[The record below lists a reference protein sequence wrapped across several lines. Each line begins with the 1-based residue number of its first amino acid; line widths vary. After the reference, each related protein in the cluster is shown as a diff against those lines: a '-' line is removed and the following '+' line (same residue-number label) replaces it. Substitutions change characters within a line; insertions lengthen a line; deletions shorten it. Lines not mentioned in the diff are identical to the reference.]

1 VSLCL
6 RGYNVNGVGKRKKI
20 GELLHSTM
28 LRAIIVS
35 IVVHFSIVY
44 LIPSVQ
50 ILPPDSR
57 YIEVEDVWTEAI
69 EETGQE
75 TGNGDLQ
82 GEDETQERPQLDP
95 IPTDID
101 AVEPDMV
108 KESNPDTA
116 GWGTAFIGI
125 ESKLPENLRNPV
137 QVNQFTSHATQP
149 TSTLRETLSPED
161 ITKQVPESEVIQA
174 ESDMPPQDDGPLVAE
189 QRYQDV
195 IRSQTVQIPDEEI
208 SPGFTK
214 LENPEILE
222 SKSQEVVALRKIP
235 FDKRDKLDMPSV
247 LLPDTQEI
255 SEQAKDDVVVAIDN
269 MTYIASQNRSRQTR
283 DETEVLP
290 RAVISEESPSLNSR
304 PFEQRGHITVS
315 RTRTLQSPQETSLS
329 PITFPRSSETKLTPV
344 KETFAAVKEAIES
357 EEVVVEAV
365 EQLPSQDRLE
375 QEALPLSFTDEPRSV
390 SFPQNVQDGR
400 HPLDQAQDR
409 LKGGAHLV
417 PQPRRGETKRSFVI
431 GGKTQDNMT
440 VSPRSHIGI
449 VVKEETLPQTQEPDV
464 TVQEDDVLERIA
476 IDEVDTSSFAIEGPA
491 SRREVLY
498 KPTWLPEVHIDVEV
512 DIQLKFWVL
521 PDGTVGEVIPL
532 QRGDVRLERAAIEYL
547 KNWRFTPVAPDTPQT
562 WGIIPIKYKLQ

>member
-1 VSLCL
+1 
-6 RGYNVNGVGKRKKI
+6 
-20 GELLHSTM
+20 M

-35 IVVHFSIVY
+35 IVVHFSIMY

-75 TGNGDLQ
+75 TEDGDLQ
-82 GEDETQERPQLDP
+82 GENETRERPQLDP
-95 IPTDID
+95 ISTDID

-125 ESKLPENLRNPV
+125 ESELPENLRIPAR
-137 QVNQFTSHATQP
+137 VNQFTSRATQP
-149 TSTLRETLSPED
+149 TSTLREMLSPED
-161 ITKQVPESEVIQA
+161 ITKQVPESQVIQA

-195 IRSQTVQIPDEEI
+195 IRSQTIQIPDEEI

-222 SKSQEVVALRKIP
+222 SKSQEVVALRKIERTSPGKVSP
-235 FDKRDKLDMPSV
+235 FMSRGEVPLDKRDKLDMPSV

-255 SEQAKDDVVVAIDN
+255 SEQARDDVVVAIDN

-290 RAVISEESPSLNSR
+290 RAVISEESPSLNPR

-315 RTRTLQSPQETSLS
+315 STRTLQSPQETPLS

-344 KETFAAVKEAIES
+344 KETFAAEKEAIES

-365 EQLPSQDRLE
+365 EQLPSQARLE
-375 QEALPLSFTDEPRSV
+375 QEALPLLFTDEPRRV

-431 GGKTQDNMT
+431 GGKTQDDMT

-498 KPTWLPEVHIDVEV
+498 KPIWLPEVHIDVEV